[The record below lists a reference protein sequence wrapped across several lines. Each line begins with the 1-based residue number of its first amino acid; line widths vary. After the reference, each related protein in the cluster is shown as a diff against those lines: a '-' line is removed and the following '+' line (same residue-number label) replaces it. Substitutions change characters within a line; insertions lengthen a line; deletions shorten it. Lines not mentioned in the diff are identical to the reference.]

1 MDKVVVEWAEVTTN
15 WDNRFVV
22 VVGDKEG
29 REYTRQDVNFINRD
43 RAVSFAS
50 KIEDRGYLD
59 VNLWDCRI
67 PYGSNAWI
75 SDGMEQRTIEDER
88 NGLI

>member
-1 MDKVVVEWAEVTTN
+1 MQSFIDSQENFDFE
-15 WDNRFVV
+15 D
-22 VVGDKEG
+22 
-29 REYTRQDVNFINRD
+29 DVNFINRD